1 MQEVGDCKEQSLRT
15 RELPGGLM
23 VEDLVKGEG
32 KKAKKG
38 RQVM

>member
-1 MQEVGDCKEQSLRT
+1 MSV
-15 RELPGGLM
+15 RELPGGLI